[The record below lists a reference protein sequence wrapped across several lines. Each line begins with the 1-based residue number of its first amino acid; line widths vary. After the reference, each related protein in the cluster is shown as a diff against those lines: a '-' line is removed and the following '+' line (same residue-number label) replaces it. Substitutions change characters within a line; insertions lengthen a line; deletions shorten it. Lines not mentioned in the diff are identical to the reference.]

1 MALDVFLMAVSKIVL
16 VKEHFSILYES
27 CSWRSCLSS
36 RVSYGK
42 DRITKIEGIK
52 I

>member
-27 CSWRSCLSS
+27 CSLEVLS
-36 RVSYGK
+36 K
-42 DRITKIEGIK
+42 F
-52 I
+52 